1 MASTAI
7 TRGLD
12 HAEQW
17 TQRWLY
23 TRIGMLVL
31 VAIVTAWAIA
41 YAGTLKG
48 NWSPGVMI
56 AATLIL
62 VRAGVDSHRAAHLAL
77 HAVEARTARTSIVGS
92 HPQAPA

>member
-62 VRAGVDSHRAAHLAL
+62 VAL
-77 HAVEARTARTSIVGS
+77 GWIAIVRRIWRS
-92 HPQAPA
+92 TRSKPEPHERRS

>member
-62 VRAGVDSHRAAHLAL
+62 VALGWIAIVRRIWRMEGEQAG
-77 HAVEARTARTSIVGS
+77 
-92 HPQAPA
+92 

>member
-48 NWSPGVMI
+48 NWSPGVKI

-62 VRAGVDSHRAAHLAL
+62 VAL
-77 HAVEARTARTSIVGS
+77 GWIAIVRRIWRS
-92 HPQAPA
+92 TRSKPEPHERRS